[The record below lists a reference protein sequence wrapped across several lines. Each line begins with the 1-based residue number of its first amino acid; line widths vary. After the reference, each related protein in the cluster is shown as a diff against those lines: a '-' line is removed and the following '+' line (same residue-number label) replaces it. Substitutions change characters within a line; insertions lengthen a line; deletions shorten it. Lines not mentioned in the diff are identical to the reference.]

1 VASDYESRTLAAEWQ
16 LAEPSATARQ
26 IIEHYQM
33 TTAETKAARKALPY
47 FLAAKRTPAQDE
59 HDGYTRYKGRT
70 AHEVICELV
79 EDVDRQ
85 IAVMSL
91 VVALARE

>member
-1 VASDYESRTLAAEWQ
+1 VASDYESRTLAPEWQ
-16 LAEPSATARQ
+16 LAEPPATVRQ
-26 IIEHYQM
+26 LIDHYQM
-33 TTAETKAARKALPY
+33 TTVEIKAARNALPY
-47 FLAAKRTPAQDE
+47 FLAARGTPAQDE
-59 HDGYTRYKGRT
+59 HDGYTRYKGRA
-70 AHEVICELV
+70 AHDVICELV

>member
-1 VASDYESRTLAAEWQ
+1 VASDYESRTLAAAWQ
-16 LAEPSATARQ
+16 LAEPSATVHQ
-26 IIEHYQM
+26 LIDHYQM
-33 TTAETKAARKALPY
+33 TTVEIKVATEALPY
-47 FLAAKRTPAQDE
+47 FLAARGTPAQDE

-79 EDVDRQ
+79 EDVGRQ